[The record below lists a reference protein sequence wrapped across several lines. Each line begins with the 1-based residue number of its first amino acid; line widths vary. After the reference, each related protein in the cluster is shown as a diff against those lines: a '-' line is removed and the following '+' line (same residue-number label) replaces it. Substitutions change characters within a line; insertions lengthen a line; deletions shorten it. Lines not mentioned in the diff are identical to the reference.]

1 MFGERLKAV
10 RNARKETQRDMA
22 ERLGV
27 TVRTIAN
34 WEAGDRTPTIEM
46 LSQIASTYSVT
57 TDYLLG
63 MDSAKKPDLPFPETI
78 AAHTDGP
85 MTPELQAE
93 IEAIAR
99 KVMEKYL
106 KDKH

>member
-1 MFGERLKAV
+1 MFGERLKSV
-10 RNARKETQRDMA
+10 RTTRKETQRDMA
-22 ERLGV
+22 EKLNV

-46 LSQIASTYSVT
+46 LSQIASVYSVS
-57 TDYLLG
+57 TDFLLG
-63 MDSAKKPDLPFPETI
+63 IDSTVQRELPLPDTI

-93 IEAIAR
+93 IESIAR

-106 KDKH
+106 KDKR